1 MSDQHGGQVIPIA
14 IEDEVK
20 ESYLNYAMSVIVSRA
35 LPDVRDGLKPVH
47 RRILYSMSEMGLRH
61 DRPYKKCGRIVGD
74 VLGKFHP
81 HGDQS
86 IYDALVRLAQEFS
99 LGVPM
104 VQGQGNF
111 GSVDGD
117 PPAAMRYTEARLAE
131 AAEAMLRDIKKET
144 VDFGPNYD
152 DSMTEPSVLPG
163 TLPNLLMNGASGI
176 AVGMATNMP
185 PHNLLEV
192 SSALTALIDNPEISI
207 DELLEHIQGPDFP
220 TAGVIYGRT
229 GYRLAAHT
237 GKGRVVIRARYHL
250 EEFGADK
257 EAVIVTE
264 LPYQVNKA
272 ALIVRIAD
280 LVREKR
286 IDGISD
292 LRDESD
298 REGMR
303 MVIELKRGASPKV
316 VLNHLFTHT
325 AMQVN
330 FSVNNL
336 ALCGGKPKLLNLKE
350 LLSEFVQHRR
360 EVVRRRSEFDLA
372 KAREREHILMGLKTA
387 LENIDEVVEIIR
399 KSDNVAL
406 ARANLM
412 ARFDFSEKQAQA
424 ILDLR
429 LQKLTSLETQ
439 KILDELEEIRVT
451 IAYLEDLLA
460 HEAKILAVVKEETGE
475 LAEKYGKPRTTEI
488 NAEEVIQVNIEDL
501 IAEEDMVVVISNRG
515 FVKRIAASEYREQGR
530 GGKGARTTDLKED
543 DFIEHVFLAS
553 THSCILF
560 VTSRGKAYW
569 IKVFEIP
576 EGSRTS
582 RGKHLRTIFEFEAD
596 EDITAM
602 VPLQEFDAET
612 SLFMATRMGVV
623 KRVPTY
629 DFRNARTRGII
640 AIKLDDGDRLVKA
653 VLVTGGEDVFLATR
667 GGKGLRFPETAVRRM
682 GRDSRGVRGIRLSE
696 SDELI
701 GVCPVREDEMMLLV
715 SEKGY
720 GKRTSYDEFTPHGR
734 GTGGQRA
741 YTPKDRTGSLAA
753 ALAVHGDDSC
763 IGITAQGKALRFAVS
778 QVSTMGRA
786 AFGVRILNM
795 SGDDSVIGI
804 ARQPADE
811 DDGEPGEEPGNT
823 GSPGITDQAD
833 TPETDELEQAPVPE
847 SDDES
852 PDEALAEPQSAP
864 KDKPTSEA
872 PHRSHTPK
880 PDDEPQAE
888 PDDEP
893 DDGMRIY

>member
-152 DSMTEPSVLPG
+152 DSMTEPTVLPG

-192 SSALTALIDNPEISI
+192 SSALAALIDNPEISI

-229 GYRLAAHT
+229 GYKLAAHT

-272 ALIVRIAD
+272 ALIMRIAD

-350 LLSEFVQHRR
+350 LLSEFVKHRR
-360 EVVRRRSEFDLA
+360 EVVRRRSEFDLT
-372 KAREREHILMGLKTA
+372 KAREREHILMGLKVA
-387 LENIDEVVEIIR
+387 IENIDEVVEIIR

-439 KILDELEEIRVT
+439 KILDELKEIRVT

-602 VPLQEFDAET
+602 VPLQEFDEET

-667 GGKGLRFPETAVRRM
+667 SGKGLRFPETAVRRM
-682 GRDSRGVRGIRLSE
+682 GRDSRGVRGIRLSGT
-696 SDELI
+696 DELI

-753 ALAVHGDDSC
+753 ALAVHEDDSC

-811 DDGEPGEEPGNT
+811 DESEPDEEPGNT
-823 GSPGITDQAD
+823 GGPGTTDQAD
-833 TPETDELEQAPVPE
+833 TPETDEAEQSPVPE
-847 SDDES
+847 SEGEPDAASPES
-852 PDEALAEPQSAP
+852 RTAP
-864 KDKPTSEA
+864 RDRPTSEG
-872 PHRSHTPK
+872 TPGSDIPE
-880 PDDEPQAE
+880 PDDEH
-888 PDDEP
+888 DDEP

>member
-152 DSMTEPSVLPG
+152 DSMTEPTVLPG

-192 SSALTALIDNPEISI
+192 SSALAALIDNPEISI

-229 GYRLAAHT
+229 GYKLAAHT

-272 ALIVRIAD
+272 ALIMRIAD

-350 LLSEFVQHRR
+350 LLSEFVKHRR
-360 EVVRRRSEFDLA
+360 EVVRRRSEFELT
-372 KAREREHILMGLKTA
+372 KAREREHILMGLKVA
-387 LENIDEVVEIIR
+387 IENIDEVVEIIR

-406 ARANLM
+406 ARTNLM

-439 KILDELEEIRVT
+439 KILDELKEIRVT

-602 VPLQEFDAET
+602 VPLQEFDEET

-653 VLVTGGEDVFLATR
+653 VLVTGSEDVFLATR
-667 GGKGLRFPETAVRRM
+667 SGKGLRFPETAVRRM
-682 GRDSRGVRGIRLSE
+682 GRDSRGVRGIRLSGT
-696 SDELI
+696 DELI

-753 ALAVHGDDSC
+753 ALAVHEDDSC

-811 DDGEPGEEPGNT
+811 DEGEPDEEPGNT
-823 GSPGITDQAD
+823 GGPGITDQAD
-833 TPETDELEQAPVPE
+833 TPETDEAEHSPLMESDGESSDAASPE
-847 SDDES
+847 S
-852 PDEALAEPQSAP
+852 QTAP
-864 KDKPTSEA
+864 TDRPTSEG
-872 PHRSHTPK
+872 TPGSDIPE
-880 PDDEPQAE
+880 PDDEH
-888 PDDEP
+888 DDEP